1 MKKYF
6 MIFSAGLTRVA
17 RFLVGLSFSVLIISV
32 TIQVLGRS
40 GFFDSPVWTEELTRF
55 ALLYLTAFGVGL
67 SYLTGDLV
75 NVDIVCDSLPGRFP
89 WLLKMLSAIII
100 IVLCVTLLG
109 PAWRFTAIGALQTSP
124 ALGVQMNYIHAS
136 ILCMLVFFILFALV
150 RVSSLV
156 MEFITDIK
164 PEEKTAK

>member
-6 MIFSAGLTRVA
+6 MTFSAGLTRVA
-17 RFLVGLSFSVLIISV
+17 RFLVGLSFSVLIVSV

-75 NVDIVCDSLPGRFP
+75 NVDIVCANSCGNNTESF
-89 WLLKMLSAIII
+89 
-100 IVLCVTLLG
+100 
-109 PAWRFTAIGALQTSP
+109 
-124 ALGVQMNYIHAS
+124 S
-136 ILCMLVFFILFALV
+136 I
-150 RVSSLV
+150 
-156 MEFITDIK
+156 
-164 PEEKTAK
+164 